1 MCGIAGLVRRDGAG
15 DLGGPLARMHAAI
28 AHRGPD
34 DRGAWQSA
42 HHDAGF
48 VHTRLSIIDPSPS
61 GHQPMLLGDRFTII
75 YNGEIYN
82 FAELRAA
89 LAAAGIAFRS
99 NSDTEVLLRLYEAHG
114 PACVDRLRGMFA
126 FAIWDEQERTCFI
139 ARDRFGIKPLYYRE
153 AAGALMFASEVR
165 ALLAGGVPADV
176 DAGAAY
182 HYFRSG
188 SVPEPLT
195 LIRGVRALEAGHYL
209 FWRDGQV
216 TIRKY
221 WDISFPD
228 SDRVDDPVAITREAL
243 LDSVTHHFV
252 SDVPVGVFLSGGMD
266 STALVALA
274 SAIRGS
280 GLRTFSLTFPGSG
293 LDEGPDA
300 RRTADHFKTD
310 HHEWAIDAATAA
322 DLFDQFLGAADQPS
336 IDGFN
341 TFTVARLARR
351 HDTKVVLSGLG
362 GDELFGGYPSFREV
376 PRLARLGQLARLGR
390 PLSTAAV
397 RVAGG
402 IGGSRL
408 RRLNDLMSSPSD
420 LATAYAVFR
429 GIYSHDEATAL
440 TAHYVGGAAPTA
452 EDAPPQFSDPTPEDS
467 ISRLELTRY
476 MRNQLLR
483 DADVMSMASGVEVRV
498 PFVDSV
504 LFDTVS
510 RLPSDQRLERGKA
523 LLRRAVPEIPESIAT
538 RPKRGFALPF
548 EQWLSRDWP
557 PHLTRIDAPPAIQ
570 IDSWYRTWSVLAFE
584 RWLQRVNPQHV

>member
-1 MCGIAGLVRRDGAG
+1 MCGIAGVVRREGAG
-15 DLGGPLARMHAAI
+15 DLGGPLARMQGAI

-34 DRGAWQSA
+34 DRGAWQSS
-42 HHDAGF
+42 HHHAGF
-48 VHTRLSIIDPSPS
+48 VHSRLSIIDPSPA
-61 GHQPMLLGDRFTII
+61 GHQPLPLCDRFTIT

-82 FAELRAA
+82 FAELRGA
-89 LAAAGIAFRS
+89 LAASGAAFRS

-114 PACVDRLRGMFA
+114 PGCVDRLRGMFA

-153 AAGALMFASEVR
+153 AAGSLTFASEVR
-165 ALLAGGVPADV
+165 ALLAGGVAADV
-176 DAGAAY
+176 DATAAY

-188 SVPEPLT
+188 SVPEPMT
-195 LIRGVRALEAGHYL
+195 LIRGVHALEAGHYL
-209 FWRDGQV
+209 IWRDGQL
-216 TIRKY
+216 TLRKY
-221 WDISFPD
+221 WDVCFPD
-228 SDRVDDPVAITREAL
+228 SDRVEDAEAITREAL
-243 LDSVTHHFV
+243 LDSVAHHFV
-252 SDVPVGVFLSGGMD
+252 GDVPVGVFLSGGMD
-266 STALVALA
+266 STAIVALA
-274 SAIRGS
+274 TVVRGR
-280 GLRTFSLTFPGSG
+280 GLRTFSLAFPGSSV
-293 LDEGPDA
+293 DEGPEA
-300 RRTADHFKTD
+300 RRTADHFNTD
-310 HHEWAIDAATAA
+310 HHEWAVDGAMAAE
-322 DLFDQFLGAADQPS
+322 LFDQFLAAADQPS

-341 TFTVARLARR
+341 TFTVARLARQ

-376 PRLARLGQLARLGR
+376 PRLARLGQLARMGG

-397 RVAGG
+397 KVAGG

-408 RRLNDLMSSPSD
+408 RRLNDLVSSPSD
-420 LATAYAVFR
+420 LANAYAVFR

-440 TAHYVGGAAPTA
+440 TRHYVGGGVPAVQNPS
-452 EDAPPQFSDPTPEDS
+452 PQFSDPTAEDS

-498 PFVDSV
+498 PFVDSA

-510 RLPSDQRLERGKA
+510 RLPSEQRLERGKA
-523 LLRRAVPEIPESIAT
+523 LLRRAVPEIPEPVAT

-557 PHLTRIDAPPAIQ
+557 EHLTRIEAPPAVK
-570 IDSWYRTWSVLAFE
+570 IDSWYRRWSVLAFE